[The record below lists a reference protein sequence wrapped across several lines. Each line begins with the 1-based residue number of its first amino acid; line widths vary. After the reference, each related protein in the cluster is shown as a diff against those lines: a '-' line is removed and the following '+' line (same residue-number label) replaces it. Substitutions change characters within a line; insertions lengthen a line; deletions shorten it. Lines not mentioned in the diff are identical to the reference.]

1 MTSVAFDTAS
11 TFDVSVIDG
20 GSLWTS

>member
-1 MTSVAFDTAS
+1 MTSIAFDTAS
-11 TFDVSVIDG
+11 TFDVVDG